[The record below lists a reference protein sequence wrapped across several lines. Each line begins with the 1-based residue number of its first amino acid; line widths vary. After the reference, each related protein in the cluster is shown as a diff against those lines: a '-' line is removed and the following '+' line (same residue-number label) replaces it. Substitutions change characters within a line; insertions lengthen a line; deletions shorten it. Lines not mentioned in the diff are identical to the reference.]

1 MVIHVR
7 IYKVCHVGP
16 TGSALQFMQNT
27 GSGNPETQV
36 GFLTIATMKIK
47 ERPVALYDIEV
58 FPNCFHCFISDS
70 ESHKKYKFE
79 ISNRK
84 NQLEELIDFFY
95 FKRVEHIMC
104 GYNNHHYDDIVINYM
119 IFFRNTMKRFD
130 YLKICNSLYYLSKA
144 IIESEKTENI
154 DKIKPY
160 KYANYFYSFDLMTM
174 LYSTTKQKSLKE
186 VEILLGMDNVQEFEA
201 GFDQRLL
208 DSEIDDMIKYNE
220 NDVDATEL
228 LLNTVKDEVDLRLEV
243 EKEWGF
249 DALSMS
255 NIRIGEEIL
264 LRQSNLKGVALE
276 EAKSKIRRV
285 AKIENKDIILPF
297 IQYSNPKLKEVLL
310 DVKNAT
316 CYPCKSDKKQKNYE
330 KKFVLS
336 NTCYSIGEG
345 GIHTINEPRIFKPT
359 TDQYIGHSD
368 VTSMYPSLA
377 IIYKWLP
384 VHLGKDFWNVYES
397 LYKER
402 VIAKRNHDELKAKA
416 FKFALNSPIGK
427 MQNENSWAYDPLN
440 AYKIRMNG
448 QLILLMLVDRLL
460 SINCKI
466 VQVNTDGVVYIA
478 DKANRELIN
487 QFIREVENIT
497 KLHFDSDDYES
508 FYQYDVNNYFGIR
521 KGYSQSGDPSLIEK
535 KGKFITEIGLNNSM
549 TPVVISKAVIN
560 YFLTKEPIDKFVK
573 EDKNIRDFLMSQ
585 SVNREFKI
593 EYGNKPVQRINRY
606 YASNSGYYLMR
617 VKDKM
622 YETKKES
629 ILSDVGV
636 ILLNHIDSTPIEK
649 RKINYQYYIGKAK
662 TIVSEFINR
671 QLTIFDN

>member
-1 MVIHVR
+1 MSCRPDGVGSIAQVIRAPDVNQE
-7 IYKVCHVGP
+7 VLGLNP
-16 TGSALQFMQNT
+16 
-27 GSGNPETQV
+27 SG
-36 GFLTIATMKIK
+36 ATMKIK

-58 FPNCFHCFISDS
+58 FPNCFHCLVSDS

-154 DKIKPY
+154 DKIKQY

-174 LYSTTKQKSLKE
+174 LYSAAKQKSLKE

-359 TDQYIGHSD
+359 ADQYIGHSD

-427 MQNENSWAYDPLN
+427 MQNESSWAYDPLN

-487 QFIREVENIT
+487 KFIHEVENIT

-585 SVNREFKI
+585 SVNREFKV
-593 EYGNKPVQRINRY
+593 EYGNKPIQRINRY

-636 ILLNHIDSTPIEK
+636 ILLNHIDSVPIEE

>member
-1 MVIHVR
+1 MTAR
-7 IYKVCHVGP
+7 CKPSLG
-16 TGSALQFMQNT
+16 T
-27 GSGNPETQV
+27 
-36 GFLTIATMKIK
+36 TMKIK

-58 FPNCFHCFISDS
+58 FPNCFHCTVSDS

-174 LYSTTKQKSLKE
+174 LYSATKQKSLKE

-220 NDVDATEL
+220 TDVDATEL

-359 TDQYIGHSD
+359 ADQYIGHSD

-427 MQNENSWAYDPLN
+427 MQNESSWAYDPLN

-487 QFIREVENIT
+487 QFIHEVENIT

-622 YETKKES
+622 YESKKES

>member
-1 MVIHVR
+1 MSCRPDGVGSIAQVIRAPDVNQE
-7 IYKVCHVGP
+7 VLGLNP
-16 TGSALQFMQNT
+16 
-27 GSGNPETQV
+27 SG
-36 GFLTIATMKIK
+36 ATMKIK

-58 FPNCFHCFISDS
+58 FPNCFHCLVSDS

-154 DKIKPY
+154 DKIKQY

-174 LYSTTKQKSLKE
+174 LYSAAKQKSLKE

-276 EAKSKIRRV
+276 KAKSKIRRV

-359 TDQYIGHSD
+359 DDQYIGHSD

-427 MQNENSWAYDPLN
+427 MQNESSWAYDPLN

-478 DKANRELIN
+478 DKANRELID
-487 QFIREVENIT
+487 QFVHEVENIT

-585 SVNREFKI
+585 SVNREFKV

-636 ILLNHIDSTPIEK
+636 ILLNHIDNTPIEE

>member
-1 MVIHVR
+1 
-7 IYKVCHVGP
+7 
-16 TGSALQFMQNT
+16 MQNT

-36 GFLTIATMKIK
+36 GFLTIATMIIK

-58 FPNCFHCFISDS
+58 FPNCFHCTVSDS

-95 FKRVEHIMC
+95 FKRIEHIMC
-104 GYNNHHYDDIVINYM
+104 GYNNHHYDDIIINYI

-174 LYSTTKQKSLKE
+174 LYSAAKQKSLKE

-201 GFDQRLL
+201 GFDRRLL

-220 NDVDATEL
+220 TDVDATEL

-359 TDQYIGHSD
+359 ADQYIGHSD

-427 MQNENSWAYDPLN
+427 MQNESSWAYDPLN

-487 QFIREVENIT
+487 QFIHEVENIT

>member
-1 MVIHVR
+1 
-7 IYKVCHVGP
+7 
-16 TGSALQFMQNT
+16 
-27 GSGNPETQV
+27 
-36 GFLTIATMKIK
+36 MKIK

-58 FPNCFHCFISDS
+58 FPNCFHCFVSDS

-119 IFFRNTMKRFD
+119 IFFRNAMKRFD

-174 LYSTTKQKSLKE
+174 LYSATKQKSLKE

-220 NDVDATEL
+220 NDVNATEF

-264 LRQSNLKGVALE
+264 LRQSNLKGATLE

-359 TDQYIGHSD
+359 DEQYIGHSD

-487 QFIREVENIT
+487 QFVCEVENIT

-636 ILLNHIDSTPIEK
+636 ILLNHIDDVPIEK
-649 RKINYQYYIGKAK
+649 RKINYQYYIGKAS

>member
-1 MVIHVR
+1 MSCR
-7 IYKVCHVGP
+7 PDGVG
-16 TGSALQFMQNT
+16 SIAQW
-27 GSGNPETQV
+27 SEHREDNPEVFGSNPDRT
-36 GFLTIATMKIK
+36 TMIIK

-58 FPNCFHCFISDS
+58 FPNCFHCTVSDS

-104 GYNNHHYDDIVINYM
+104 GYNNHHYDDIVINYI

-174 LYSTTKQKSLKE
+174 LYSATKQKSLKE

-220 NDVDATEL
+220 TDVDATEF
-228 LLNTVKDEVDLRLEV
+228 LLNTVKDEVVLRLEV

-255 NIRIGEEIL
+255 SIRIGEEIL
-264 LRQSNLKGVALE
+264 LRQSNLRGATLE

-359 TDQYIGHSD
+359 ADQYIGHAD

-397 LYKER
+397 LYNER

-636 ILLNHIDSTPIEK
+636 ILLNHIDDVPIEK
-649 RKINYQYYIGKAK
+649 RKINYQYYIGKAN

>member
-1 MVIHVR
+1 MI
-7 IYKVCHVGP
+7 
-16 TGSALQFMQNT
+16 
-27 GSGNPETQV
+27 
-36 GFLTIATMKIK
+36 IK
-47 ERPVALYDIEV
+47 GKPVAVYDIEI
-58 FPNCFHCFISDS
+58 FPNCFHCTVVDT

-84 NQLEELIDFFY
+84 NQLEELVDFFY
-95 FKRVEHIMC
+95 FKRTGHIIC
-104 GYNNHHYDDIVINYM
+104 GYNNHHYDDIVINYI
-119 IFFRNTMKRFD
+119 IFFRSKMKRLG

-144 IIESEKTENI
+144 IIDTEKTDNLN
-154 DKIKPY
+154 KIKSY

-174 LYSTTKQKSLKE
+174 LYSAKRQKSLKE
-186 VEILLGMDNVQEFEA
+186 VEILLGMDNVQEFET

-220 NDVDATEL
+220 NDVEATET
-228 LLNTVKDEVDLRLEV
+228 LLNNVKDEIALRLEV

-255 NIRIGEEIL
+255 GVRFGEEIL
-264 LRQSNLKGVALE
+264 LQTSNLKGNNLE
-276 EAKSKIRRV
+276 NAKSRIRRV
-285 AKIENKDIILPF
+285 STIELKDIILPF

-310 DVKNAT
+310 DIKNAT
-316 CYPCKSDKKQKNYE
+316 CNPCKSDKKQQNYE

-345 GIHTINEPRIFKPT
+345 GIHTINEPRIYKPT
-359 TDQYIGHSD
+359 DEQFIGHAD

-384 VHLGKDFWNVYES
+384 VHLGKDFWNVYKS
-397 LYKER
+397 LYEER
-402 VIAKRNHDELKAKA
+402 VTAKHNHEELKAKA

-427 MQNENSWAYDPLN
+427 MQQETSWAYDPLN

-478 DKANRELIN
+478 DKANREVIKAFIN
-487 QFIREVENIT
+487 DVENKT
-497 KLHFDSDDYES
+497 QLHFDTDDYES

-549 TPVVISKAVIN
+549 TPVVVSKAVIN
-560 YFLTKEPIDKFVK
+560 YFLNKQPIDKFVK
-573 EDKNIRDFLMSQ
+573 EDRNIRDFLMSQ
-585 SVNREFKI
+585 SVNREFKV
-593 EYGNKPVQRINRY
+593 EYGGKPVQRINRY
-606 YASNSGYYLMR
+606 YASNSGYYLVR
-617 VKDKM
+617 IKEEPYKP
-622 YETKKES
+622 KKETIIS
-629 ILSDVGV
+629 ETGV
-636 ILLNHIDSTPIEK
+636 RIANRIDSTPIEK
-649 RKINYQYYIGKAK
+649 RMINYQYYIGKAK

>member
-1 MVIHVR
+1 MSCRPDGVGSIAQVIRAPDVNQE
-7 IYKVCHVGP
+7 VLGLNP
-16 TGSALQFMQNT
+16 
-27 GSGNPETQV
+27 SG
-36 GFLTIATMKIK
+36 ATMKIK

-58 FPNCFHCFISDS
+58 FPNCFHCLVSDS

-154 DKIKPY
+154 DKIKQY

-174 LYSTTKQKSLKE
+174 LYSAAKQKSLKE

-276 EAKSKIRRV
+276 KAKSKIRRV

-359 TDQYIGHSD
+359 DDQYIGHSD

-427 MQNENSWAYDPLN
+427 MQNESSWAYDPLN

-487 QFIREVENIT
+487 KFIHEVENIT

-585 SVNREFKI
+585 SVNREFKV

-617 VKDKM
+617 VKDKI

-636 ILLNHIDSTPIEK
+636 ILLNHIDSTPIEE

>member
-1 MVIHVR
+1 MSCRPDGVGSIAQVIRAPDVNQE
-7 IYKVCHVGP
+7 VLGLNP
-16 TGSALQFMQNT
+16 
-27 GSGNPETQV
+27 SG
-36 GFLTIATMKIK
+36 ATMKIK

-58 FPNCFHCFISDS
+58 FPNCFHCLVSDS

-154 DKIKPY
+154 DKIKQY

-174 LYSTTKQKSLKE
+174 LYSAAKQKSLKE

-264 LRQSNLKGVALE
+264 LRQSNLKGAALE

-359 TDQYIGHSD
+359 ADQYIGHSD

-427 MQNENSWAYDPLN
+427 MQNESSWAYDPLN

-478 DKANRELIN
+478 DKANRELID
-487 QFIREVENIT
+487 QFVHEVENIT

-585 SVNREFKI
+585 SVNREFKV

-622 YETKKES
+622 YETKKEN

-636 ILLNHIDSTPIEK
+636 ILLNHIDSTPIEE

>member
-1 MVIHVR
+1 MSCRPDGVGSIAQVIRAPDVNQE
-7 IYKVCHVGP
+7 VLGLNP
-16 TGSALQFMQNT
+16 
-27 GSGNPETQV
+27 SG
-36 GFLTIATMKIK
+36 ATMKIK

-58 FPNCFHCFISDS
+58 FPNCFHCLVSDS

-154 DKIKPY
+154 DKIKQY

-174 LYSTTKQKSLKE
+174 LYSAAKQKSLKE

-359 TDQYIGHSD
+359 DDQYIGHSD

-427 MQNENSWAYDPLN
+427 MQNESSWAYDPLN

-478 DKANRELIN
+478 DKANRELID
-487 QFIREVENIT
+487 QFIHEVENIT

-585 SVNREFKI
+585 SVNREFKV

-636 ILLNHIDSTPIEK
+636 ILLNHIDSTPIEE

>member
-1 MVIHVR
+1 MSCRPDGVGSIAQWSERRQDNSDVI
-7 IYKVCHVGP
+7 
-16 TGSALQFMQNT
+16 GS
-27 GSGNPETQV
+27 NPIGT
-36 GFLTIATMKIK
+36 TMIIK

-58 FPNCFHCFISDS
+58 FPNCFHCTVSDS

-95 FKRVEHIMC
+95 FKRIEHIMC
-104 GYNNHHYDDIVINYM
+104 GYNNHHYDDIIINYM

-174 LYSTTKQKSLKE
+174 LYSAAKQKSLKE

-285 AKIENKDIILPF
+285 AKIENKDIVLPF

-359 TDQYIGHSD
+359 ADQYIGHSD

-427 MQNENSWAYDPLN
+427 MQNESSWAYDPLN

-487 QFIREVENIT
+487 QFIHEVENIT

-593 EYGNKPVQRINRY
+593 EYGNEPVQRINRY

>member
-1 MVIHVR
+1 MSCRPDGVGSIAQVIRAPDVNQE
-7 IYKVCHVGP
+7 VLGLNP
-16 TGSALQFMQNT
+16 
-27 GSGNPETQV
+27 SG
-36 GFLTIATMKIK
+36 ATMKIK

-58 FPNCFHCFISDS
+58 FPNCFHCLVSDS

-95 FKRVEHIMC
+95 FKRIEHIMC

-154 DKIKPY
+154 DKIKQY

-174 LYSTTKQKSLKE
+174 LYSAAKQKSLKE

-359 TDQYIGHSD
+359 ADQYIGHSD

-427 MQNENSWAYDPLN
+427 MQNESSWAYDPLN

-487 QFIREVENIT
+487 KFIHEVENIT

-585 SVNREFKI
+585 SVNREFKV

-636 ILLNHIDSTPIEK
+636 ILLNHIDSVPIEE

>member
-1 MVIHVR
+1 MSCRPDGVGSIAQVIRAPDVNQE
-7 IYKVCHVGP
+7 VLGLNP
-16 TGSALQFMQNT
+16 
-27 GSGNPETQV
+27 SG
-36 GFLTIATMKIK
+36 ATMKIK

-58 FPNCFHCFISDS
+58 FPNCFHCLVSDS

-154 DKIKPY
+154 DKIKQY

-174 LYSTTKQKSLKE
+174 LYSAAKQKSLKE

-264 LRQSNLKGVALE
+264 LRKSNLKGVALE

-359 TDQYIGHSD
+359 DDQYIGHSD

-427 MQNENSWAYDPLN
+427 MQNESSWAYDPLN

-478 DKANRELIN
+478 DKANRELID
-487 QFIREVENIT
+487 QFVHEVENIT

-585 SVNREFKI
+585 SVNREFKV

-636 ILLNHIDSTPIEK
+636 ILLNHIDSTQIEE

>member
-1 MVIHVR
+1 MSCRPDGVGSIAQVIRAPDVNQE
-7 IYKVCHVGP
+7 VLGLNP
-16 TGSALQFMQNT
+16 
-27 GSGNPETQV
+27 SG
-36 GFLTIATMKIK
+36 ATMKIK

-58 FPNCFHCFISDS
+58 FPNCFHCLVSDS

-95 FKRVEHIMC
+95 FKRIEHIMC

-144 IIESEKTENI
+144 IIESEKTENT
-154 DKIKPY
+154 DKIKQY

-174 LYSTTKQKSLKE
+174 LYSAAKQKSLKE

-359 TDQYIGHSD
+359 ADQYIGHSD

-427 MQNENSWAYDPLN
+427 MQNESSWAYDPLN

-487 QFIREVENIT
+487 KFIHEVENIT

-585 SVNREFKI
+585 SVNREFKV

-636 ILLNHIDSTPIEK
+636 ILLNHIDNTPIEE

>member
-1 MVIHVR
+1 MSCRPDGVGSIAQVIRAPDVNQE
-7 IYKVCHVGP
+7 VLGLNP
-16 TGSALQFMQNT
+16 
-27 GSGNPETQV
+27 SG
-36 GFLTIATMKIK
+36 ATMKIK

-58 FPNCFHCFISDS
+58 FPNCFHCLVSDS

-154 DKIKPY
+154 DKIKQY

-174 LYSTTKQKSLKE
+174 LYSAAKQKSLKE

-264 LRQSNLKGVALE
+264 LRKSNLKGVALE

-359 TDQYIGHSD
+359 ADQYIGHSD

-427 MQNENSWAYDPLN
+427 MQNESSWAYDPLN

-487 QFIREVENIT
+487 QFIHEVENIT

-585 SVNREFKI
+585 SVNREFKV

-606 YASNSGYYLMR
+606 YASNSGYHLMR

-636 ILLNHIDSTPIEK
+636 ILLNHIDSVPIEE

>member
-1 MVIHVR
+1 MSCRPDGVGSIAQVIRAPDVNQE
-7 IYKVCHVGP
+7 VLGLNP
-16 TGSALQFMQNT
+16 
-27 GSGNPETQV
+27 SG
-36 GFLTIATMKIK
+36 ATMKIK

-58 FPNCFHCFISDS
+58 FPNCFHCLVSDS

-154 DKIKPY
+154 DKIKQY

-174 LYSTTKQKSLKE
+174 LYSAAKQKSLKE

-264 LRQSNLKGVALE
+264 LRQSNLKGAALE

-359 TDQYIGHSD
+359 DDQYIGHSD

-427 MQNENSWAYDPLN
+427 MQNESSWAYDPLN

-466 VQVNTDGVVYIA
+466 VQVNTDGVVYIS

-487 QFIREVENIT
+487 KFIHEVENIT

-585 SVNREFKI
+585 SVNREFKV

-636 ILLNHIDSTPIEK
+636 ILLNHIDSTPIEE

>member
-1 MVIHVR
+1 MSCRPDGVGSIAQVIRAPDVNQE
-7 IYKVCHVGP
+7 VLGLNP
-16 TGSALQFMQNT
+16 
-27 GSGNPETQV
+27 SG
-36 GFLTIATMKIK
+36 ATMKIK

-58 FPNCFHCFISDS
+58 FPNCFHCLVSDS

-154 DKIKPY
+154 DKIKQY

-174 LYSTTKQKSLKE
+174 LYSAAKQKSLKE

-228 LLNTVKDEVDLRLEV
+228 LLNTVKDKVDLRLEV

-276 EAKSKIRRV
+276 EAKSKIRRI

-359 TDQYIGHSD
+359 DDQYIGHSD

-427 MQNENSWAYDPLN
+427 MQNESSWAYDPLN

-487 QFIREVENIT
+487 QFVHEVENIT

-585 SVNREFKI
+585 SVNREFKV

-636 ILLNHIDSTPIEK
+636 ILLNHIDSVPIEE

>member
-1 MVIHVR
+1 
-7 IYKVCHVGP
+7 
-16 TGSALQFMQNT
+16 
-27 GSGNPETQV
+27 
-36 GFLTIATMKIK
+36 MKIK

-58 FPNCFHCFISDS
+58 FPNCFHCLVSDS

-154 DKIKPY
+154 DKIKQY

-174 LYSTTKQKSLKE
+174 LYSAAKQKSLKE

-359 TDQYIGHSD
+359 ADQYIGHSD

-427 MQNENSWAYDPLN
+427 MQNESSWAYDPLN

-487 QFIREVENIT
+487 KFVHEVENIT

-585 SVNREFKI
+585 SVNREFKV

-636 ILLNHIDSTPIEK
+636 ILLNHIDNTPIEE

>member
-1 MVIHVR
+1 MSCRPDGVGSIAQVIRAPDVNQE
-7 IYKVCHVGP
+7 VLGLNP
-16 TGSALQFMQNT
+16 
-27 GSGNPETQV
+27 SG
-36 GFLTIATMKIK
+36 ATMKIK

-58 FPNCFHCFISDS
+58 FPNCFHCLVSDS

-154 DKIKPY
+154 DKIKQY

-174 LYSTTKQKSLKE
+174 LYSAAKQKSLKE

-276 EAKSKIRRV
+276 KAKSKIRRV

-359 TDQYIGHSD
+359 DDQYIGHSD

-427 MQNENSWAYDPLN
+427 MQNESSWAYDPLN

-487 QFIREVENIT
+487 QFVHEVENIT

-585 SVNREFKI
+585 SVNREFKV

-636 ILLNHIDSTPIEK
+636 ILLNHIDNTPIEE

>member
-1 MVIHVR
+1 MSCRPDGVGSIAQVIRAPDVNQE
-7 IYKVCHVGP
+7 VLGLNP
-16 TGSALQFMQNT
+16 
-27 GSGNPETQV
+27 SG
-36 GFLTIATMKIK
+36 ATMKIK

-58 FPNCFHCFISDS
+58 FPNCFHCLVSDS

-154 DKIKPY
+154 DKIKQY

-174 LYSTTKQKSLKE
+174 LYSAAKQKSLKE

-264 LRQSNLKGVALE
+264 LRKSNLKGVALE

-359 TDQYIGHSD
+359 ADQYIGHSD

-427 MQNENSWAYDPLN
+427 MQNESSWAYDPLN

-478 DKANRELIN
+478 DKANRELID
-487 QFIREVENIT
+487 QFVREVENIT

-585 SVNREFKI
+585 SVNREFKV

-636 ILLNHIDSTPIEK
+636 ILLNHIDSTPIEE

>member
-1 MVIHVR
+1 MSCRPDGVGSIAQVIRAPDVNQE
-7 IYKVCHVGP
+7 VLGLNP
-16 TGSALQFMQNT
+16 
-27 GSGNPETQV
+27 SG
-36 GFLTIATMKIK
+36 ATMKIK

-58 FPNCFHCFISDS
+58 FPNCFHCLVSDS

-154 DKIKPY
+154 DKIKQY
-160 KYANYFYSFDLMTM
+160 KYANYFYSFDLITM
-174 LYSTTKQKSLKE
+174 LYSAAKQKSLKE

-264 LRQSNLKGVALE
+264 LRKSNLKGVALE

-359 TDQYIGHSD
+359 DDQYIGHSD

-427 MQNENSWAYDPLN
+427 MQNESSWAYDPLN

-478 DKANRELIN
+478 DKANRELID
-487 QFIREVENIT
+487 QFVREVENIT

-636 ILLNHIDSTPIEK
+636 ILLNHIDSVPIEE

>member
-1 MVIHVR
+1 MSCRPDGVGSIAQVIRAPDVNQE
-7 IYKVCHVGP
+7 VLGLNP
-16 TGSALQFMQNT
+16 
-27 GSGNPETQV
+27 SG
-36 GFLTIATMKIK
+36 ATMKIK

-58 FPNCFHCFISDS
+58 FPNCFHCLVSDS

-154 DKIKPY
+154 DKIKQY

-174 LYSTTKQKSLKE
+174 LYSAAKQKSLKE

-228 LLNTVKDEVDLRLEV
+228 LLNTVKNEVDLRLEV

-264 LRQSNLKGVALE
+264 LRKSNLKGVALE

-359 TDQYIGHSD
+359 DDQYIGHSD

-427 MQNENSWAYDPLN
+427 MQNESSWAYDPLN

-487 QFIREVENIT
+487 QFVHEVENIT

-585 SVNREFKI
+585 SVNREFKV

-636 ILLNHIDSTPIEK
+636 ILLNHIDNTQIEE

>member
-1 MVIHVR
+1 MIISLGTRGQPSVLR
-7 IYKVCHVGP
+7 KDMTARCKPSLG
-16 TGSALQFMQNT
+16 T
-27 GSGNPETQV
+27 
-36 GFLTIATMKIK
+36 TMIIK

-58 FPNCFHCFISDS
+58 FPNCFHCTVSDS

-95 FKRVEHIMC
+95 FKRIEHIMC
-104 GYNNHHYDDIVINYM
+104 GYNNHHYDDIIINYM

-174 LYSTTKQKSLKE
+174 LYSAAKQKSLKE

-220 NDVDATEL
+220 TDVNATEL

-359 TDQYIGHSD
+359 ADQYIGHSD

-427 MQNENSWAYDPLN
+427 MQNESSWAYDPLN

-487 QFIREVENIT
+487 QFIHEVENIT

-593 EYGNKPVQRINRY
+593 EYGNKPIQRINRY

>member
-1 MVIHVR
+1 MSCRPDGVGSIAQVIRAPDVNQE
-7 IYKVCHVGP
+7 VLGLNP
-16 TGSALQFMQNT
+16 
-27 GSGNPETQV
+27 SG
-36 GFLTIATMKIK
+36 ATMKIK

-58 FPNCFHCFISDS
+58 FPNCFHCLVSDS

-154 DKIKPY
+154 DKIKQY

-174 LYSTTKQKSLKE
+174 LYSAAKQKSLKE

-208 DSEIDDMIKYNE
+208 DSEIDNMIKYNE

-264 LRQSNLKGVALE
+264 LRKSSLKGVALE

-359 TDQYIGHSD
+359 ADQYIGHSD

-427 MQNENSWAYDPLN
+427 MQNESSWAYDPLN

-487 QFIREVENIT
+487 QFVHEVENIT

-585 SVNREFKI
+585 SVNREFKV

-636 ILLNHIDSTPIEK
+636 ILLNHIDSVPIEE

>member
-1 MVIHVR
+1 
-7 IYKVCHVGP
+7 
-16 TGSALQFMQNT
+16 
-27 GSGNPETQV
+27 
-36 GFLTIATMKIK
+36 MKIK

-58 FPNCFHCFISDS
+58 FPNCFHCFVSDS

-119 IFFRNTMKRFD
+119 IFFRNAMKRFD

-160 KYANYFYSFDLMTM
+160 KYVNYFYSFDLMTM
-174 LYSTTKQKSLKE
+174 LYSATKQKSLKE

-220 NDVDATEL
+220 NDVDATEF

-264 LRQSNLKGVALE
+264 LRQSNLKGATLE

-359 TDQYIGHSD
+359 DEQYIGHSD

-377 IIYKWLP
+377 IVYKWLP

-487 QFIREVENIT
+487 QFVREVENIT

-521 KGYSQSGDPSLIEK
+521 KGYSQSGDQSLIEK

-622 YETKKES
+622 YETKKEN

-636 ILLNHIDSTPIEK
+636 ILLNHIDDVPIEK
-649 RKINYQYYIGKAK
+649 RKINYQYYIGKAN

>member
-1 MVIHVR
+1 MSCRPDGVGSIAQVIRAPDVNQE
-7 IYKVCHVGP
+7 VLGLNP
-16 TGSALQFMQNT
+16 
-27 GSGNPETQV
+27 SG
-36 GFLTIATMKIK
+36 ATMKIK

-58 FPNCFHCFISDS
+58 FPNCFHCLVSDS

-154 DKIKPY
+154 DKIKQY

-174 LYSTTKQKSLKE
+174 LYSAAKQKSLKE

-208 DSEIDDMIKYNE
+208 NSEIDDMIKYNE

-359 TDQYIGHSD
+359 ADQYIGHSD

-427 MQNENSWAYDPLN
+427 MQNESSWAYDPLN

-478 DKANRELIN
+478 DKANRELID
-487 QFIREVENIT
+487 QFVHEVENIT

-585 SVNREFKI
+585 SVNREFKV

-636 ILLNHIDSTPIEK
+636 ILLNHIDSTTIEE

>member
-1 MVIHVR
+1 MSCRPDGVGSIAQVIRAPDVNQE
-7 IYKVCHVGP
+7 VLGLNP
-16 TGSALQFMQNT
+16 
-27 GSGNPETQV
+27 SG
-36 GFLTIATMKIK
+36 ATMKIK

-58 FPNCFHCFISDS
+58 FPNCFHCLVSDS

-154 DKIKPY
+154 DKIKQY

-174 LYSTTKQKSLKE
+174 LYSAAKQKSLKE

-264 LRQSNLKGVALE
+264 LRKSNLKGVALE

-330 KKFVLS
+330 KKFVIS

-359 TDQYIGHSD
+359 ADQYIGHSD

-427 MQNENSWAYDPLN
+427 MQNESSWAYDPLN

-487 QFIREVENIT
+487 QFVHEVENIT

-549 TPVVISKAVIN
+549 TPVVVSKAVIN

-585 SVNREFKI
+585 SVNREFKV

-636 ILLNHIDSTPIEK
+636 ILLNHIDSVPIEE

>member
-1 MVIHVR
+1 MSCRPDGVGSIAQVIRAPDVNQE
-7 IYKVCHVGP
+7 VLGLNP
-16 TGSALQFMQNT
+16 
-27 GSGNPETQV
+27 SG
-36 GFLTIATMKIK
+36 ATMKIK

-58 FPNCFHCFISDS
+58 FPNCFHCLVSDS

-154 DKIKPY
+154 DKIKQY

-174 LYSTTKQKSLKE
+174 LYSAAKQKSLKE

-264 LRQSNLKGVALE
+264 LRKSNLKGVALE

-359 TDQYIGHSD
+359 ADQYIGHSD

-427 MQNENSWAYDPLN
+427 MQNESSWAYDPLN

-487 QFIREVENIT
+487 QFIHEVENIT

-585 SVNREFKI
+585 SVNREFKV

-629 ILSDVGV
+629 ILSDVGI
-636 ILLNHIDSTPIEK
+636 ILLNHIDSTTIEE

>member
-1 MVIHVR
+1 MTAR
-7 IYKVCHVGP
+7 CKPSLG
-16 TGSALQFMQNT
+16 T
-27 GSGNPETQV
+27 
-36 GFLTIATMKIK
+36 TMKIK

-58 FPNCFHCFISDS
+58 FPNCFHCLVSDS

-154 DKIKPY
+154 DKIKQY

-174 LYSTTKQKSLKE
+174 LYSAAKQKSLKE

-264 LRQSNLKGVALE
+264 LRKSNLKGVALE
-276 EAKSKIRRV
+276 EAKSKIRRI

-359 TDQYIGHSD
+359 AEQYIGHSD

-427 MQNENSWAYDPLN
+427 MQNESSWAYDPLN

-478 DKANRELIN
+478 DKANRELID
-487 QFIREVENIT
+487 QFVHEVENIT

-573 EDKNIRDFLMSQ
+573 EDKNVRDFLMSQ
-585 SVNREFKI
+585 SVNREFKV

-622 YETKKES
+622 YETKNES

-636 ILLNHIDSTPIEK
+636 ILLNHIDNTPIEE

>member
-1 MVIHVR
+1 
-7 IYKVCHVGP
+7 
-16 TGSALQFMQNT
+16 MQNT

-47 ERPVALYDIEV
+47 EKPVALYDIEV
-58 FPNCFHCFISDS
+58 FPNCFHCLIIDS
-70 ESHKKYKFE
+70 ENHKEYKFE

-84 NQLEELIDFFY
+84 NQLEELVDFFY
-95 FKRVEHIMC
+95 FKRTEHIMC

-119 IFFRNTMKRFD
+119 IYFRSTMKRLG

-144 IIESEKTENI
+144 IINSEKDENF
-154 DKIKPY
+154 DKIKQY

-174 LYSTTKQKSLKE
+174 LYSAKRQKSLKE

-208 DSEIDDMIKYNE
+208 DSEIEDMIKYNR
-220 NDVDATEL
+220 NDVEATEF
-228 LLNTVKDEVDLRLEV
+228 LLNTVKDEVALRLEV

-255 NIRIGEEIL
+255 GIRFGEEIL
-264 LRQSNLKGVALE
+264 LQTSNLKGNDLE
-276 EAKSKIRRV
+276 KAKKQIRRI
-285 AKIENKDIILPF
+285 ATIELKDVILPF
-297 IQYSNPKLKEVLL
+297 IKYSNPKLKEILL

-336 NTCYSIGEG
+336 NICYSIGEG

-359 TDQYIGHSD
+359 DDQFIGHAD

-377 IIYKWLP
+377 ITYNWLP
-384 VHLGKDFWNVYES
+384 VHLGKEFWNVYES

-402 VIAKRNHDELKAKA
+402 VIAKRNHEELKAKA

-427 MQNENSWAYDPLN
+427 MQQETSWAYDPLN
-440 AYKIRMNG
+440 AYKIRING
-448 QLILLMLVDRLL
+448 QLILLMLVERLL

-466 VQVNTDGVVYIA
+466 VQVNTDGVIYIA
-478 DKANRELIN
+478 NKANREAITS
-487 QFIREVENIT
+487 FIREVEDIT
-497 KLHFDSDDYES
+497 KLHFDTDDYES
-508 FYQYDVNNYFGIR
+508 FYQYDVNNYFGIHS
-521 KGYSQSGDPSLIEK
+521 GYSQSGDPSLIEK

-560 YFLTKEPIDKFVK
+560 YFLTKEPIDKFVR

-585 SVNREFKI
+585 SVNREFKV
-593 EYGNKPVQRINRY
+593 EYGNKTIQRTNRY

-617 VKDKM
+617 VKDKS
-622 YETKKES
+622 YESKKEN
-629 ILSDVGV
+629 ILSETGV
-636 ILLNHIDSTPIEK
+636 IILNHIDDTPIED

-662 TIVSEFINR
+662 KIASEFINR
-671 QLTIFDN
+671 QLTIFDS

>member
-1 MVIHVR
+1 MSCRPDGVGSIAQVIRAPDVNQE
-7 IYKVCHVGP
+7 VLGLNP
-16 TGSALQFMQNT
+16 
-27 GSGNPETQV
+27 SG
-36 GFLTIATMKIK
+36 ATMKIK

-58 FPNCFHCFISDS
+58 FPNCFHCLVSDS

-154 DKIKPY
+154 DKIKQY

-174 LYSTTKQKSLKE
+174 LYSAAKQKSLKE

-359 TDQYIGHSD
+359 DDQYIGHSD

-427 MQNENSWAYDPLN
+427 MQNESSWAYDPLN

-487 QFIREVENIT
+487 QFVHEVENIT

-585 SVNREFKI
+585 SVNREFKV

-636 ILLNHIDSTPIEK
+636 ILLNHIDNTPIEE

>member
-1 MVIHVR
+1 MSCRPDGVGSIAQVIRAPDVNQE
-7 IYKVCHVGP
+7 VLGLNP
-16 TGSALQFMQNT
+16 
-27 GSGNPETQV
+27 SG
-36 GFLTIATMKIK
+36 ATMKIK

-58 FPNCFHCFISDS
+58 FPNCFHCLVSDS

-154 DKIKPY
+154 DKIKQY

-174 LYSTTKQKSLKE
+174 LYSAAKQKSLKE

-359 TDQYIGHSD
+359 ADQYIGHSD

-427 MQNENSWAYDPLN
+427 MQNESSWAYDPLN

-487 QFIREVENIT
+487 QFVHEVENIT

-508 FYQYDVNNYFGIR
+508 FYQYDVNNYFGVR

-585 SVNREFKI
+585 SVNREFKV

-629 ILSDVGV
+629 ILSDVGI
-636 ILLNHIDSTPIEK
+636 ILLNHIDSTPIEE

>member
-1 MVIHVR
+1 MSCRPDGVGSIAQVIRAPDVNQE
-7 IYKVCHVGP
+7 VLGLNP
-16 TGSALQFMQNT
+16 
-27 GSGNPETQV
+27 SG
-36 GFLTIATMKIK
+36 ATMKIK

-58 FPNCFHCFISDS
+58 FPNCFHCLVSDS

-95 FKRVEHIMC
+95 FKRIEHIMC

-154 DKIKPY
+154 DKIKQY

-174 LYSTTKQKSLKE
+174 LYSAAKQKSLKE

-359 TDQYIGHSD
+359 ADQYIGHSD

-427 MQNENSWAYDPLN
+427 MQNESSWAYDPLN

-487 QFIREVENIT
+487 QFVHEVENIT

-585 SVNREFKI
+585 SVNREFKV

-636 ILLNHIDSTPIEK
+636 ILLNHIDNTPIEE

>member
-1 MVIHVR
+1 
-7 IYKVCHVGP
+7 
-16 TGSALQFMQNT
+16 
-27 GSGNPETQV
+27 
-36 GFLTIATMKIK
+36 MKIK

-58 FPNCFHCFISDS
+58 FPNCFHCTVSDS

-95 FKRVEHIMC
+95 FKRTKHVMC

-174 LYSTTKQKSLKE
+174 LYSAAKQKSLKE

-208 DSEIDDMIKYNE
+208 DSEIDDMIKYNG

-359 TDQYIGHSD
+359 ADQYIGHAD

-427 MQNENSWAYDPLN
+427 MQNESSWAYDPLN

-487 QFIREVENIT
+487 QFIHEVENIT

-593 EYGNKPVQRINRY
+593 EYGNEPVQRINRY